1 MSDEPREP
9 QLSAEVDDRSISLL
23 KANLIATAGLIPVLL
38 IGVGLFTLL
47 WGPGSYTFDMS
58 WIALGVFIVGVVAH
72 ELLHGVGWQL
82 AMDDADV
89 DVSYGFKWQAL
100 TPYAH
105 LTGPVHLRVYRVGTW
120 LPGVVLGLVP
130 LVLGL
135 ALGSSDLLT
144 FGMTFTWSAAG
155 DFMVLWTLRD
165 LPPDVRVED
174 HPDRAGARVLKP

>member
-1 MSDEPREP
+1 MSDEAPET
-9 QLSAEVDDRSISLL
+9 QASSGIEDRSISLL
-23 KANLIATAGLIPVLL
+23 KANLLAVAALIPVLL

-47 WGPGSYTFDMS
+47 WGSGSYTFEMT
-58 WIALGVFIVGVVAH
+58 WIMLGVFIVGIVVH

-82 AMDDADV
+82 AKRAEDV
-89 DVSYGFKWQAL
+89 TVKYGVKWAVL

-105 LTGPVHLRVYRVGTW
+105 LTGPIRLHAYRIGTW

-130 LVLGL
+130 WVLGL
-135 ALGSSDLLT
+135 ALGSSGVLT
-144 FGMTFTWSAAG
+144 FGITFTWAAAG

-174 HPDRAGARVLKP
+174 HPDRAGARVLRS